1 MAEIALKAPPP
12 PEALARSGREAEGSA
27 ETAPSDPAGSAPR
40 WYYPYLV
47 VVHAEGDGVYIWK
60 EDAEGDRVREKVSV
74 EELEAMVRAGA
85 RVRIVGFREGDRKNI
100 QFGERGSVPKG
111 ERAPAFDDATREAI
125 FARDGRRCVG
135 CETDKDL
142 QACHWDAR
150 AEGGANDVRNGYTGC
165 GACHALD
172 HEGLL
177 SLSAEGGKITAVDRE
192 GKPLRRA
199 VSAEEALSASAED
212 ERAGERELTVIEREE
227 ASGAREGESP
237 DADPDRPFSVEELPE
252 EVDARTWREL
262 EGHFDWS
269 ESRGAYVARPER
281 GRPRLGGS
289 SEAERGKDAQSGSAP
304 EAQPSGQSPA
314 EAQPAPSSPAA
325 SSPEAQPSGQSPAE
339 AQPAPSSPAA
349 SSPEAQAGAQAE
361 KASDPSALSEF
372 VGQKRIVENLKLN
385 AQCARAEGKAA
396 GHVLLYG
403 APGLGKSTLGAIV
416 AREIGS
422 KLTSSLGVSLEPR
435 GLLSLLAELEHGDVF
450 FIDEIHGLSGK
461 CQELLYSALQ
471 EGFLETLVADPTSAR
486 VRTLRI
492 RLEPF
497 TLVAATTA
505 PGALSESLRGRFAL
519 IERLE
524 NYTEG
529 EIVEIVCRAARRGG
543 YALDRAGALEIARV
557 ARGVPREALRI
568 LGQARKLA
576 VVAGRTMITDD
587 DVETARRMFAL
598 DEAGLTKEERSIVD
612 LLLDRGKPTGIEA
625 IAELLGMDANVIRAL
640 HEPWLLRAGF
650 IDRTERGRV
659 ATERARVATE
669 RGRVATERGRELRE
683 RARNS
688 GNGAAV
694 ARANGSE
701 SKAGPAKAIWRLP
714 PERSG

>member
-85 RVRIVGFREGDRKNI
+85 RVRIVAFPQGDRKNI
-100 QFGERGSVPKG
+100 QFGERGSVPKE

-125 FARDGRRCVG
+125 FARDGWRCVG

-289 SEAERGKDAQSGSAP
+289 P
-304 EAQPSGQSPA
+304 EAQPSD
-314 EAQPAPSSPAA
+314 
-325 SSPEAQPSGQSPAE
+325 QSPAE

-361 KASDPSALSEF
+361 KASDASALSEF

-435 GLLSLLAELEHGDVF
+435 GLLSLLAKLEHGDVF

-625 IAELLGMDANVIRAL
+625 IAELLNMDANVIRAL

-659 ATERARVATE
+659 ATERAR
-669 RGRVATERGRELRE
+669 ELRE
-683 RARNS
+683 RACNS